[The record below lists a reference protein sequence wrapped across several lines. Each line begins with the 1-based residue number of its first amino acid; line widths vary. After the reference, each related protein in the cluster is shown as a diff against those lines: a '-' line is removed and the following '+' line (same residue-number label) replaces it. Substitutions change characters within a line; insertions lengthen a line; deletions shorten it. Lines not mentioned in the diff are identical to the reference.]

1 MAWVDLLPK
10 SAGSGGGAGDLNM
23 PEILDAI
30 VAPYS
35 CSRGGGEPV
44 PRDSSCII
52 FRRVFLE
59 ASVSGQYG
67 YPIPC

>member
-10 SAGSGGGAGDLNM
+10 SAGSGGGAGHLNM

-30 VAPYS
+30 VAP
-35 CSRGGGEPV
+35 GGGEPV

-52 FRRVFLE
+52 FGRVFLE

>member
-10 SAGSGGGAGDLNM
+10 SAGPGGGAGHLNM

-35 CSRGGGEPV
+35 CSRGGGSQFPGIDLV
-44 PRDSSCII
+44 
-52 FRRVFLE
+52 
-59 ASVSGQYG
+59 
-67 YPIPC
+67 